1 MDKTYCILRMSDC
14 EAHFGGLDGEKYT
27 AAWSE
32 IKNSRY
38 MTRKPIIDVLEE
50 KYQKLSRKR
59 LHLKDDRTFWQ
70 KLCGKKTE
78 TSKKLD
84 SVNNEI
90 CCVLDDIFS
99 LKEDAALSRQEL
111 FSSIMTFFEA
121 EGFTTLDRG
130 KQTQLWTKG
139 E

>member
-1 MDKTYCILRMSDC
+1 MDKTYCILRLPKC
-14 EAHFGGLDGEKYT
+14 EASFSGADCTKYT
-27 AAWSE
+27 AAWNE

-38 MTRKPIIDVLEE
+38 MARKPMINALEE
-50 KYQKLSRKR
+50 KYQQLAKER

-78 TSKKLD
+78 MSKKLD
-84 SVNNEI
+84 SINNEI

-111 FSSIMTFFEA
+111 FSSIMTFFVA
-121 EGFTTLDRG
+121 EGFTTLDEG
-130 KQTQLWTKG
+130 KQTQLWIKD
-139 E
+139 